1 MTLKLPAMA
10 DHGHQLHPSGGSESY
25 RPWRS
30 WAIRT
35 RRSRQGAES
44 MKLCAAEAGAQR
56 ADAESFFRRVAARQ
70 K

>member
-10 DHGHQLHPSGGSESY
+10 DHGHQLHPSGRSESY

-35 RRSRQGAES
+35 
-44 MKLCAAEAGAQR
+44 CT
-56 ADAESFFRRVAARQ
+56 RVM
-70 K
+70 